1 MPDPVKAANV
11 ADLPPGAAR
20 QVTLNGLEIALFN
33 VGGKLCAVDNT
44 CPHRGG
50 PISDGALN
58 GNAVTCPWHAWEFDV
73 KTGACLN
80 NPAAKL
86 KTYPVQAQG
95 DDVLV
100 TI

>member
-1 MPDPVKAANV
+1 MSDLKAANV
-11 ADLPPGAAR
+11 SDLPPGAAK

-33 VGGKLCAVDNT
+33 VGGRLCAVDNT

-50 PISDGALN
+50 PLADGSLA
-58 GNAVTCPWHAWEFDV
+58 GTTVTCPWHAWEYDV
-73 KTGACLN
+73 ATGACLT

-86 KTYPVQAQG
+86 KTFPVRVQG

-100 TI
+100 TV